1 MRISD
6 GSSYF
11 DCAQKVVDELKV
23 GRNEVNGINRIRLA
37 VLIILASLYDNEMCD
52 EKRVKSKCGKKIEE
66 GLKHRV
72 ANPKF
77 EGGGK
82 RRGGSKAFELMSTTN
97 LTEGLGGD
105 PGLRSQT

>member
-11 DCAQKVVDELKV
+11 ERVQKVVNELKV
-23 GRNEVNGINRIRLA
+23 GRNEVNGINGIRLA
-37 VLIILASLYDNEMCD
+37 VLIVLASLYDNEMCD

-72 ANPKF
+72 ANPKLKA
-77 EGGGK
+77 EG
-82 RRGGSKAFELMSTTN
+82 REE
-97 LTEGLGGD
+97 EGRKL
-105 PGLRSQT
+105 LS

>member
-1 MRISD
+1 MVRISD

-11 DCAQKVVDELKV
+11 ERAQEVVDELKV

-37 VLIILASLYDNEMCD
+37 VLIVLASLYDNKMCD

-72 ANPKF
+72 ANPRLKA
-77 EGGGK
+77 EG
-82 RRGGSKAFELMSTTN
+82 REE
-97 LTEGLGGD
+97 EGQKL
-105 PGLRSQT
+105 LS

>member
-11 DCAQKVVDELKV
+11 ERAQEVVNELKV
-23 GRNEVNGINRIRLA
+23 GRNEVNGINGIQLA
-37 VLIILASLYDNEMCD
+37 VLIVLASLYDNKMCD

-72 ANPKF
+72 ANPRLKAEEREE
-77 EGGGK
+77 EGRK
-82 RRGGSKAFELMSTTN
+82 LLS
-97 LTEGLGGD
+97 
-105 PGLRSQT
+105 

>member
-11 DCAQKVVDELKV
+11 ERAQEVVNELKV
-23 GRNEVNGINRIRLA
+23 GRNEVNGINGIRLA
-37 VLIILASLYDNEMCD
+37 LLIILASLYDNEMCD

-72 ANPKF
+72 ANPRLKA
-77 EGGGK
+77 EGRDRK
-82 RRGGSKAFELMSTTN
+82 SVV
-97 LTEGLGGD
+97 
-105 PGLRSQT
+105 

>member
-11 DCAQKVVDELKV
+11 VRAQDVVDELKV
-23 GRNEVNGINRIRLA
+23 GRNEVNGIDGIRLA
-37 VLIILASLYDNEMCD
+37 LLIVLASLYDNEMCD

-72 ANPKF
+72 ANPKLKA
-77 EGGGK
+77 EG
-82 RRGGSKAFELMSTTN
+82 REE
-97 LTEGLGGD
+97 EGRKL
-105 PGLRSQT
+105 LS

>member
-11 DCAQKVVDELKV
+11 ERVQEVVDELKV

-37 VLIILASLYDNEMCD
+37 LLVVLASLYDNEMCD

-72 ANPKF
+72 ANPKLKA
-77 EGGGK
+77 EG
-82 RRGGSKAFELMSTTN
+82 REE
-97 LTEGLGGD
+97 EGRKL
-105 PGLRSQT
+105 LS